1 MAPSARNWGAFSS
14 TPTGKGNINS
24 CAAQCGGSGIPLV
37 PPPQQHKSAGGLL
50 RVKSGLCL
58 PCHSCPLCPC
68 TRTFRARLHIPGL
81 FG

>member
-37 PPPQQHKSAGGLL
+37 PPPQQHEFAGGLL
-50 RVKSGLCL
+50 RVISG
-58 PCHSCPLCPC
+58 HSGADYGDVRFTPP
-68 TRTFRARLHIPGL
+68 RADMLRVSIDVC
-81 FG
+81 